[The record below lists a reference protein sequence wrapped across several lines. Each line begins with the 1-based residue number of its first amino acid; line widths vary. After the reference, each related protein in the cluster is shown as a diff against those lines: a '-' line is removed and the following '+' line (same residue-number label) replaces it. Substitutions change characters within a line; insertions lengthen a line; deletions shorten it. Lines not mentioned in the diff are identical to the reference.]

1 MFAPLPK
8 RRPDHRDAS
17 GRRRP
22 PAALI
27 NSVAANKEVQPWLS
41 PFPKRSEPVLASIYP
56 LRPRLLYLLRKQ
68 ASASPEAFET
78 ALAQWRRDQPYGV
91 AAGGQLARAGVAIAE
106 RQQDIDGRFRPAGA
120 EVTPVDGYIS
130 IDLEIYAPA
139 ATDFERLLG
148 LANEVLHSLDVVV
161 DRKQS
166 IALAGIASLPIPGF
180 APFSMILHLD
190 RPRSMSWLEYNTWWV
205 HHGDDHRAA
214 FPTQAGYHQLHTDPA
229 FNTRAA
235 QAAGAITSDLCITDI
250 MYLGDLKDAFANMMD
265 KASEDARR
273 VQAEIGANVGLHESA

>member
-1 MFAPLPK
+1 M
-8 RRPDHRDAS
+8 
-17 GRRRP
+17 
-22 PAALI
+22 ALTI
-27 NSVAANKEVQPWLS
+27 PETL
-41 PFPKRSEPVLASIYP
+41 EPVLGSIYP
-56 LRPRLLYLLRKQ
+56 LRPRLLYLLRKR
-68 ASASPEAFET
+68 ATASPEALET

-91 AAGGQLARAGVAIAE
+91 ATGGQLARAGVAIAE
-106 RQQDIDGRFRPAGA
+106 RQQDVDGRFRPAGA

-139 ATDFERLLG
+139 ATDFERLLD
-148 LANEVLHSLDVVV
+148 LANGVLHSLDVVV

-190 RPRSMSWLEYNTWWV
+190 RPTSLTWLQYNTWWV

-214 FPTQAGYHQLHTDPA
+214 FPTQAGYHQLHTDPG

-235 QAAGAITSDLCITDI
+235 QAAGTSTSDLCITDI

-265 KASEDARR
+265 KASENARR
-273 VQAEIGANVGLHESA
+273 VQAEISANVAFTKVIGGLFKEV